1 MDIFEEIVEYKKN
14 IKEAARLF
22 AMVSAMNTQ
31 MNEALD
37 KLIPLI
43 GKIALDKLIPLT
55 MTPEQQ
61 KEDYKNDLAIV
72 VATLEMQRRINA
84 TSSTAYCQTA
94 VELNKLLKELEV
106 EE

>member
-14 IKEAARLF
+14 VKEAVRLF
-22 AMVSAMNTQ
+22 AMISAMNTQ
-31 MNEALD
+31 MNEAFD

-43 GKIALDKLIPLT
+43 DKMANPP
-55 MTPEQQ
+55 MTPEQL

-72 VATLEMQRRINA
+72 VATLKMQQRITT
-84 TSSTAYCQTA
+84 TSETAYYQTA
-94 VELNKLLKELEV
+94 AELNKLLKGLEV

>member
-1 MDIFEEIVEYKKN
+1 MDIFKEFEEIVEYKNN
-14 IKEAARLF
+14 IKEATKLF
-22 AMVSAMNTQ
+22 AMLSAMNAQ
-31 MNEALD
+31 MDETLN

-43 GKIALDKLIPLT
+43 DKMANPP

-61 KEDYKNDLAIV
+61 KESYKNDLAIV

-106 EE
+106 ED

>member
-1 MDIFEEIVEYKKN
+1 MDLFEKFKEISEYKNN
-14 IKEAARLF
+14 IKEAVKLF
-22 AMVSAMNTQ
+22 AIISAMNTQ

-43 GKIALDKLIPLT
+43 DKMANPP
-55 MTPEQQ
+55 MTPEQL
-61 KEDYKNDLAIV
+61 KESYKNDLAIV
-72 VATLEMQRRINA
+72 VATLKMQQRITT
-84 TSSTAYCQTA
+84 TSETAYYQTA

>member
-1 MDIFEEIVEYKKN
+1 MDLFEEFKEMAEYKNN
-14 IKEAARLF
+14 IKEAVKLF
-22 AMVSAMNTQ
+22 AIISVMNTQ

-43 GKIALDKLIPLT
+43 DKMANPP

-61 KEDYKNDLAIV
+61 KESYKNDLAIV
-72 VATLEMQRRINA
+72 VATLKMQQQITT
-84 TSSTAYCQTA
+84 TSSTAYYQTA
-94 VELNKLLKELEV
+94 VELRKLLKELEV